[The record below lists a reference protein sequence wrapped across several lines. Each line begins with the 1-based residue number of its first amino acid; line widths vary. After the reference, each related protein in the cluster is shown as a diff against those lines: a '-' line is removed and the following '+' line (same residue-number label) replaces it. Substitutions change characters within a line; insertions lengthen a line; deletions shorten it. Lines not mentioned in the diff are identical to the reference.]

1 MTSSGNKK
9 NRMQEAERSLSMR
22 DKPLLP
28 VQDDEPKIPIT
39 ENLPR

>member
-9 NRMQEAERSLSMR
+9 NRMQEAGRSLSMR